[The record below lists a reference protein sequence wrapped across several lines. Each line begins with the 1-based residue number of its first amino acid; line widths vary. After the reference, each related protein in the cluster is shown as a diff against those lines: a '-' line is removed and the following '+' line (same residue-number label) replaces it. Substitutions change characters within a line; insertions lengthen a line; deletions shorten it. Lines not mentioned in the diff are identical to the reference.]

1 MSSLKTHEFWDVVHG
16 EELEME
22 DEDCVKNLRVRK
34 IVVPRQD
41 PQRCQ
46 LYMVRTDNTGSIS
59 AAESYVYHGR
69 IDNIVPKE
77 ACMDFSVRTQIGDQ
91 VHKLMLTSVKGKG
104 DTCTIC

>member
-16 EELEME
+16 EELQME

-46 LYMVRTDNTGSIS
+46 LYMVRTDNPGSIS

-69 IDNIVPKE
+69 IDNIAPKE

-91 VHKLMLTSVKGKG
+91 VHKLMLTSVKGRG
-104 DTCTIC
+104 ETCTIC